1 MPPGYDG
8 WDTDVTD
15 KGVPMT
21 TDNSSAAQGQ
31 AGIGFALLEAV
42 FATTPADRAPDADT
56 DVVHRL
62 ETFHETYPNVGDDLQ
77 ALINLGEAPVR
88 EVMGE
93 DMMVGRL
100 KSEALM
106 DVAMTFANLDP
117 RVSTAADAAAHSR
130 EELEAAYT
138 AIPGLGA
145 GTFEQFLTR
154 LGLTDSED

>member
-1 MPPGYDG
+1 MVLTATSSDPGD
-8 WDTDVTD
+8 
-15 KGVPMT
+15 PMATESQHST
-21 TDNSSAAQGQ
+21 TDRSSGE
-31 AGIGFALLEAV
+31 GIGFALLEAV
-42 FATTPADRAPDADT
+42 FATTPADRASDADT

-93 DMMVGRL
+93 DQMAGRL

-138 AIPGLGA
+138 AVPGLGA